1 MVTTL
6 ALHIFWN
13 ALVRP
18 IDLMSVCYRVAL
30 NVLYC
35 AKVNRDKAAGKYEQ
49 YRGLG
54 DDRDP
59 DFKFVL

>member
-1 MVTTL
+1 MLPYIVNQRANTSSRVL
-6 ALHIFWN
+6 A
-13 ALVRP
+13 
-18 IDLMSVCYRVAL
+18 
-30 NVLYC
+30 NVMYC
-35 AKVNRDKAAGKYEQ
+35 AKVNKDKAAGKYEQ

>member
-1 MVTTL
+1 VQNRANRSFL
-6 ALHIFWN
+6 N
-13 ALVRP
+13 
-18 IDLMSVCYRVAL
+18 YRVAL